1 MDASVRRHSLRREL
15 LGLLARVLLVTLVGI
30 SAGVYF
36 FTSRT
41 ERQSWRTRQQESARY
56 AVSTLT
62 GFVERSRDAL
72 VLIGLLE
79 DDVARKPDV
88 LRRIMENNPALLE
101 VVRVGGDGE
110 VLANA
115 HRDASLLAD
124 LFTIRQS
131 SWFQQAMA
139 GAPFTSNLEIS
150 ALNEPYLIM
159 AIPAARGGIVAAR
172 LRADVLWDVV
182 DRLTFGTTGRAY
194 LVNGQGRII
203 AHPDRQVVLAWTS
216 LRGRPERDEML
227 RAPAGGWS
235 GSSVNLSGVRVQ
247 GVAAAIPGTDWIVV
261 TELPEAEASAAS
273 RAALLFLNGGILL
286 FVALLAAVA
295 ARRMRRVIFRPM
307 EQLSAG
313 AERIGAGDLGYRIP
327 VNRSDEVGEVAE
339 AFNGMAERLNA
350 REAELAAQAAA
361 LKAEVL
367 ERERAA
373 DGLKIAKEAAEAASI
388 AKSQFLANM
397 SHEIRTPMNGIIGMN
412 ELILTTSLTVEQK
425 RFAETIR
432 HSSES
437 LLSILNDILDFSKI
451 EAGKLRLEA
460 VDFDLRREM
469 RQVEDL
475 FADQVRQKG
484 LAFTCDIDTALPA
497 ALRGDPVRLRQV
509 LVNLVGNAVKFT
521 ERGGV
526 ALRLARGDAGV
537 GVGALTVR
545 FEVRDTGIGVAP
557 GVQAGIFDSFTQAD
571 GSMTRRFG
579 GTGLGLTI
587 SRQLVELMGGTIGVE
602 SRPGEGSTFWFTVRF
617 AAAHEARR
625 QEAAQVAAQPRRSV
639 VAPVLLAED
648 NRVNQEVVA
657 GMLAVFGVGT
667 EAVGNGRAAVEAW
680 RAGDYGL
687 ILMDCQMPEMDG
699 YEAARTIREEEG
711 RGAHGGRRTPVVALT
726 AHALEGDR
734 VLSLAA
740 GMDDHL
746 GKPFRMNQ
754 LEAVLKRWLK
764 GFEEP
769 AAAAPTPEALGCPQV
784 CAEPDSS
791 VGKGDL

>member
-1 MDASVRRHSLRREL
+1 
-15 LGLLARVLLVTLVGI
+15 
-30 SAGVYF
+30 
-36 FTSRT
+36 
-41 ERQSWRTRQQESARY
+41 
-56 AVSTLT
+56 
-62 GFVERSRDAL
+62 
-72 VLIGLLE
+72 
-79 DDVARKPDV
+79 
-88 LRRIMENNPALLE
+88 MENNPALLE

-203 AHPDRQVVLAWTS
+203 AYPDRQVVISWTS
-216 LRGRPERDEML
+216 LRGRPEREEML
-227 RAPAGGWS
+227 RSPAGGWS
-235 GSSVNLSGVRVQ
+235 GSYVNLSGARVQ

-261 TELPEAEASAAS
+261 TELSEAEASAAS

-313 AERIGAGDLGYRIP
+313 AERIGAGDLDYRIP
-327 VNRSDEVGEVAE
+327 VNRSDEVGDVAE
-339 AFNGMAERLNA
+339 AFNAMAVRLKG
-350 REAELAAQAAA
+350 REGELAAQAAA

-367 ERERAA
+367 ERERTAE
-373 DGLKIAKEAAEAASI
+373 GLKIAKEEAEAASR

-412 ELILTTSLTVEQK
+412 ELILTTPLTAEQR

-432 HSSES
+432 HSSEA

-475 FADQVRQKG
+475 FADLARQKG
-484 LAFTCDIDTALPA
+484 LAFTCDIDAGLPA
-497 ALRGDPVRLRQV
+497 ALRGDPVRLR
-509 LVNLVGNAVKFT
+509 LFRPNIVGNPDTFPS
-521 ERGGV
+521 RGGV
-526 ALRLARGDAGV
+526 ALHLALGDSGAG
-537 GVGALTVR
+537 AATVR
-545 FEVRDTGIGVAP
+545 FEVRDTGVGVPP
-557 GVQAGIFDSFTQAD
+557 GAQTGIFDSFTQAD
-571 GSMTRRFG
+571 GSTTRRFG

-587 SRQLVELMGGTIGVE
+587 SRQLVELMGGAIGVE
-602 SRPGEGSTFWFTVRF
+602 SRPGAGSTFWFTARF
-617 AAAHEARR
+617 EPAHEAGR
-625 QEAAQVAAQPRRSV
+625 QEAVQVASQPRRSV
-639 VAPVLLAED
+639 KARVLLAED

-657 GMLAVFGVGT
+657 GMLAVFGVST

-680 RAGDYGL
+680 RSGEFDL
-687 ILMDCQMPEMDG
+687 VFMDCQMPEMDG
-699 YEAARTIREEEG
+699 YEAARNIREEEG
-711 RGAHGGRRTPVVALT
+711 RGAHGGRRTPIVALT

-734 VLSLAA
+734 ELSLAA

-746 GKPFRMNQ
+746 SKPFRMNQ

-764 GFEEP
+764 AFEEP
-769 AAAAPTPEALGCPQV
+769 AAAALAPAALGCPQV
-784 CAEPDSS
+784 CAEPDAS
-791 VGKGDL
+791 VGKGDS